1 MNRDLQRVE
10 VELEE
15 DAGSAAVVVKHA
27 CVVGH
32 AVLICVQRLG
42 AWRNVCRRYDVEEV
56 LIRDEGY
63 ITVSDRMNGAARV
76 HSRSWVSSN
85 ELSRG

>member
-1 MNRDLQRVE
+1 MNRQAHRFHVKLK
-10 VELEE
+10 E
-15 DAGSAAVVVKHA
+15 DAWDAPVMFQHA
-27 CVVGH
+27 RIVRD
-32 AVLICVQRLG
+32 AVLVSLQWAR
-42 AWRNVCRRYDVEEV
+42 AWCNVGCWDDVEEV